1 MGVDLPPEA
10 LPFLGLVAALA
21 ATAVFLI
28 LGLRGS
34 ARRLRKVEPAF
45 EPGSARL
52 CGVLARWL
60 EGRSLG
66 FQFRYRLQ
74 PATSNSPGAAL
85 LTARVVAPFDWKATE
100 VGHGPQVVNLGT
112 LALVQLG
119 ILRDVDIGDPEL
131 DRRLRFAAVN
141 EMDLVVAFGGQPPRI
156 ALQRLV
162 DTANFRG
169 ITIHKGHCRIQWAP
183 RDASLDE
190 SPEVVRE
197 RLGRTVN
204 LLTALGI
211 SPGLLG

>member
-28 LGLRGS
+28 LGLSGS
-34 ARRLRKVEPAF
+34 ARCLRKVEPAF

-52 CGVLARWL
+52 CGVLSRWL

-74 PATSNSPGAAL
+74 PATSNSAGAAL
-85 LTARVVAPFDWKATE
+85 LTARVVAPFDWKAAE

-131 DRRLRFAAVN
+131 DRRLRFATVN
-141 EMDLVVAFGGQPPRI
+141 EMDLVVAFGGQPPRT

-169 ITIHKGHCRIQWAP
+169 ITIHKGRCRIQWAP

-190 SPEVVRE
+190 SPEVVRD

-211 SPGLLG
+211 SPGSLG